1 MRRLR
6 VRAAVADVSAAGPV
20 MPNEIY
26 QPSPVVQAIGVATI
40 CLAALVGTTTRPSA
54 ATPDGLGA
62 LPNRGTPPSSIGRM
76 AGQTDPQASQRP
88 LNPFERLRI
97 ESLTATRDRPL
108 FSASRRPPPRAVV
121 GPIVEP
127 VQPVAPP
134 PTEPSRPQLAMIGS
148 IVSKGDAIAV
158 LVDQATQQVQ
168 LLRRGD
174 VYAGWTVDTVQ
185 RREVT
190 LRQDSRLEVFP
201 LSPAA
206 VADSAASSE
215 PGMAISAGG
224 NSYAPFIP
232 RSTPKNGESD
242 GL

>member
-1 MRRLR
+1 MICSRLWSALRR
-6 VRAAVADVSAAGPV
+6 GP
-20 MPNEIY
+20 
-26 QPSPVVQAIGVATI
+26 Q
-40 CLAALVGTTTRPSA
+40 RR
-54 ATPDGLGA
+54 TPDGLGA
-62 LPNRGTPPSSIGRM
+62 LPKIAGR
-76 AGQTDPQASQRP
+76 RP
-88 LNPFERLRI
+88 LRSAAWRANGPSGEPAATEPIRTIRV

-158 LVDQATQQVQ
+158 LVDQATLQVQ

-190 LRQDSRLEVFP
+190 LARRAADWRFSR
-201 LSPAA
+201 
-206 VADSAASSE
+206 SARLPSLTAPHCTSE
-215 PGMAISAGG
+215 PGIAISAGG

-232 RSTPKNGESD
+232 RSTPKNGEFD